1 MPPTTVEFLAEHRR
15 ERLLI
20 VAEELVE
27 MIQGA
32 NPAYQVDRVP
42 REDLWRSCHD
52 NVARILELLSESVR
66 DGTSTRRDDDDPV
79 YDAARATGARRARQG
94 LPLDDV
100 LRSFRFG
107 GRLIWQDLIERGED
121 TLGASELREI
131 GTRLWEVVDDT
142 SAQVAIAYHQHERAL
157 VRADE
162 QQKAELWEGVLSGR
176 AREPGFAHEAARLL
190 DLPVSADFLLVA
202 ALDLDER
209 RADERLAPHGTAWAR
224 RTGGVVGLVA
234 LREADPAEPLAAL
247 ADVAARQRVPTRRLA
262 GGVRSGRC
270 GRRVPAGHAR
280 AAGPGVDA
288 RRRVARRPTARGAAA
303 QLADGRRAS
312 PRTLGRTPC
321 WGCRRSSRD
330 RCWRPS
336 ARGSRRGGSATR
348 TAAVVPCH
356 RNTVVNRLRR
366 VSELTGTELLDQA
379 PPVELDLALRAWR
392 MGITGQ
398 TPPARV

>member
-209 RADERLAPHGTAWAR
+209 RADERLAPHGTAWTR

-247 ADVAARQRVPTRRLA
+247 ADVAARQRVPLGVSPAVSGLAGVDDGFRLA
-262 GGVRSGRC
+262 TL
-270 GRRVPAGHAR
+270 ALR
-280 AAGPGVDA
+280 AQGSTPGVASLDA
-288 RRRVARRPTARGAAA
+288 RLPEALLLSSPTVAERLLARWVHPLLGLPEVESRPL
-303 QLADGRRAS
+303 LA
-312 PRTLGRTPC
+312 TL
-321 WGCRRSSRD
+321 
-330 RCWRPS
+330 S
-336 ARGSRRGGSATR
+336 AWVETGGSATR